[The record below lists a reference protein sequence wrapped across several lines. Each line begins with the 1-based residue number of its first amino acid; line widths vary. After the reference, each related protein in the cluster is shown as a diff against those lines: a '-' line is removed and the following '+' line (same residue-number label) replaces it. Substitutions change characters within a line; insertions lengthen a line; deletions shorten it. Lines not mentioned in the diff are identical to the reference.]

1 MVANGNARS
10 LFPRG
15 DLGVFASMLAPTV
28 IAANAIIA
36 ILPETL

>member
-15 DLGVFASMLAPTV
+15 DLGVFASMLAMV
-28 IAANAIIA
+28 VNDNAQS
-36 ILPETL
+36 